1 MQQITIINEQP
12 LQVKEWQGQRVV
24 TFKDIDALHQRP
36 DGTAH
41 RNFKRNRVHFLRGED
56 FFEVRADEIRM
67 HKSANQKD
75 EFRPFDV
82 PNRGMILLTES
93 GYLMLVKSFKDDLAW
108 VVQRALVN
116 SYFKGKMNPP
126 SKGFLEMY
134 GVVRPALP
142 NATPQEVAAIFLQA
156 IGAALER
163 GEYYLRPI
171 RRPDIIGRGELL
183 GYYTDEYITIKSS
196 AACAIYASAT
206 GIPNNTM
213 SVGHKLWPMLIAAG
227 LGCEPFKHRIISED
241 GRFRLRRINL
251 VAANALLRAGTRNRI
266 ALLDQ
271 TVIY

>member
-1 MQQITIINEQP
+1 MQQITIVNEQP

-36 DGTAH
+36 EGTAR
-41 RNFKRNRVHFLRGED
+41 RNFNKNRKHFLLGED
-56 FFEVRADEIRM
+56 FFDVCADEIRT
-67 HKSANQKD
+67 HNVGSVSSKAHEN
-75 EFRPFDV
+75 
-82 PNRGMILLTES
+82 MILLTES

-183 GYYTDEYITIKSS
+183 GYYTDEHITIRSS

-266 ALLDQ
+266 AQQDQ